1 MHKSLMT
8 TITVVLLLA
17 GTSATAGNKQ
27 NGCEIKKQKIETQ
40 IKYAKKHG
48 NTYRVAGLQRAL
60 DNVNTY
66 CTPTSLYRD
75 SQKNVAEKREK
86 VQEREAELLEAKQKG
101 NSDKIAKR
109 ERKLKEAQEELK
121 EAQAELELYKTG
133 L

>member
-8 TITVVLLLA
+8 TITAVLLLA

-75 SQKNVAEKREK
+75 SQKMWLKNEKKYKKEKLNYWKQNKKEIAIKSQSANV
-86 VQEREAELLEAKQKG
+86 
-101 NSDKIAKR
+101 S
-109 ERKLKEAQEELK
+109 
-121 EAQAELELYKTG
+121 
-133 L
+133 